1 MRVLIFGTGGV
12 GGYIGANL
20 CVHGDEVTVVGRGAH
35 LNAIREKGLHIIED
49 DKAYTAFPDVAVDE
63 SGLSGI
69 YDFVLLGVKSYDIDH
84 ALDKL
89 VPHIDNQTIVLPVA
103 NGVDHFDKIAD
114 RLDVRL
120 LKGCCYILAH
130 VEAPGIIRKK
140 GKVFAVVFG
149 SDADPDA
156 VQTVAALFEK
166 AGLRYKVPKEIDT
179 AVWKK
184 YIFIS
189 AFATLTSYYDMNIK
203 AVAEHHPDETKT
215 LLKEIAAVAHAKGI
229 DIDDEIQKSV
239 ETALSLPESASTSMH
254 LDFQKGRP
262 TELESLSGFIVKE
275 GKKVGVNTPLAQ
287 SLYTHLQT
295 RS

>member
-1 MRVLIFGTGGV
+1 MRLLIFGTGGV

-20 CVHGDEVTVVGRGAH
+20 CEHNDEVTVVARGAH
-35 LNAIREKGLHIIED
+35 LRAIREKGLRVVED
-49 DKAYTAFPDVAVDE
+49 EKEYTVLPDNTIDE
-63 SGLSGI
+63 TGLTGI
-69 YDFVLLGVKSYDIDH
+69 YDFVLLGVKGYDIDH
-84 ALDKL
+84 ALNVL
-89 VPHIDNQTIVLPVA
+89 APHVDSQTVVLPIA
-103 NGVDHFDKIAD
+103 NGVDHFDKIAQ

-120 LKGCCYILAH
+120 LKGCCYILAR
-130 VEAPGIIRKK
+130 VALPGVIRKK
-140 GKVFAVVFG
+140 GKVFAIVFG

-156 VQTVAALFEK
+156 VQTAKALFEN
-166 AGLRYKVPKEIDT
+166 AGLRYKIPEDIDT

-203 AVAEHHPDETKT
+203 SVAEHHPDETKT
-215 LLKEIAAVAHAKGI
+215 LLTEIAAVAHAKGA
-229 DIDDEIQKSV
+229 DIDEEIQKSI

-262 TELESLSGFIVKE
+262 TELESLTGFIVKE
-275 GKKVGVNTPLAQ
+275 GKKVGVSTPLAQ